1 MSTEMIGQTTNSCPN
16 SSMDSHPE
24 DTGTKKCPQ
33 EEEILSKFSLW
44 CILILGSLI
53 FPTEVGDESPRKVRR
68 LAYRYFLVNAK
79 FVGSKRV
86 KDVKSTV
93 IKGAEKFHA
102 RLNNRIQESVYY
114 PEDSDDLLVH
124 LLFDEE
130 KDAFDFLAEL
140 SALRSDYNHFHGMVE
155 FEREVREV
163 MTSNEARM
171 LVASETEEVEESLST
186 MVEDDFPDLP
196 DLPTEPPDETDVSF
210 DPNDPLIN
218 IKSFEN
224 FDLFPPN
231 MKLLKCYLASPQ
243 AYPEYQEDD
252 DNIIFASHL
261 FQNYFDGMA
270 ADSVDPEMALQYDG
284 DDGIV
289 SVAIDHDGK
298 QEERYK
304 IFIRLEFRHEPVT
317 AYMKRRIRD
326 CVEVSPLI
334 LRTHLFV
341 RDKDHAKVFFD
352 IKYKETQNMWA
363 VVQADAED
371 S

>member
-1 MSTEMIGQTTNSCPN
+1 M
-16 SSMDSHPE
+16 
-24 DTGTKKCPQ
+24 
-33 EEEILSKFSLW
+33 
-44 CILILGSLI
+44 
-53 FPTEVGDESPRKVRR
+53 
-68 LAYRYFLVNAK
+68 NAK

-86 KDVKSTV
+86 KDVKSIV
-93 IKGAEKFHA
+93 IHGAEKFHA
-102 RLNNRIQESVYY
+102 RLNNSLRESVYY

-124 LLFDEE
+124 LLFEEE

-140 SALRSDYNHFHGMVE
+140 SALRSDHNHFHGMVE
-155 FEREVREV
+155 FEREVRELT
-163 MTSNEARM
+163 TSNKARV
-171 LVASETEEVEESLST
+171 LVASENDVEESLST
-186 MVEDDFPDLP
+186 MVDDGFPDLP
-196 DLPTEPPDETDVSF
+196 ELPTEPPDEIEVSF

-218 IKSFEN
+218 IKSFET

-231 MKLLKCYLASPQ
+231 MKLLKCYLASPKV
-243 AYPEYQEDD
+243 YPEYGADD

-289 SVAIDHDGK
+289 SVAVDNEGK
-298 QEERYK
+298 HEDRYK

-341 RDKDHAKVFFD
+341 RDKDQAKVFFD
-352 IKYKETQNMWA
+352 IKYKETQNLWA
-363 VVQADAED
+363 VVQVDAED